1 MDGIAQETP
10 EGATVVQEDRKM
22 YFQFDTVFFEQVRSN
37 SGMSYRVVSFFT
49 PSELR
54 GLEKISDRR
63 GVSLSAVIH
72 SLVTRS
78 LEESDGP
85 A

>member
-1 MDGIAQETP
+1 MTNEEHSEKRPRRFGRPPKPAGT
-10 EGATVVQEDRKM
+10 
-22 YFQFDTVFFEQVRSN
+22 VRSE
-37 SGMSYRVVSFFT
+37 RVVSFFT

-72 SLVTRS
+72 SLVTHS